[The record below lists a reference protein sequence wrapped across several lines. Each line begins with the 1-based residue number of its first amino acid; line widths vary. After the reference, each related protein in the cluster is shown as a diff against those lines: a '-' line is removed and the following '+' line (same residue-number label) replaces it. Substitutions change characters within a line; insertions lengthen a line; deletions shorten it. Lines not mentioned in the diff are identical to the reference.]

1 MNEPS
6 AKPANKAHGLRRRQ
20 VLVGAGAAAGGL
32 AITRALGLYNLGELP
47 SLPGQT
53 QSPMPT
59 GIDWIS
65 PLDKP
70 EGQVGHLL
78 RRATFGATPAE
89 YQQSVK
95 DGFKTTVDRLVD
107 TKAAEPPALA
117 GADDATQDKPIKPQE
132 RISWLLEWMLRRP
145 TPVSRSRN
153 FFSDS
158 HFPGDVLKV

>member
-32 AITRALGLYNLGELP
+32 AITRALGLYNLADLP

-53 QSPMPT
+53 QSPT
-59 GIDWIS
+59 AAGVDWIS
-65 PLDKP
+65 PLGKP
-70 EGQVGHLL
+70 EAQVAHLL

-89 YQQSVK
+89 YQQSIT
-95 DGFKTTVDRLVD
+95 DGFRKTVDRLVE

-117 GADDATQDKPIKPQE
+117 GADDATQGKPIKPQE
-132 RISWLLEWMLRRP
+132 LAGWVLGLLI
-145 TPVSRSRN
+145 RN
-153 FFSDS
+153 
-158 HFPGDVLKV
+158 PNPLPRG